1 MNVLAPVKSA
11 IIIGG
16 IIRGILALV
25 EILPFI
31 FFAELV
37 RLFLLDSPREDFIKV
52 AIYALVVL
60 VISGLGN
67 FLLITILHFVDAA
80 FAAQLRRRML
90 SVLAEAPLGWFRRR
104 DSSEVRQRVGD
115 DVAGLHSLIVHGVPD
130 AVAAIITPI
139 AVLIYLGTVDWRMML
154 VLMIPVLIYVAL
166 MVREGIREKE
176 VINLLLRHRL
186 QMAQDARHFLAS
198 QDTIRILGDKSIVDL
213 ETTLWDTSKLVH
225 DTQAKS
231 AQIKTVLILLT
242 RPATMLAIVIV
253 GAWLLKIDAP
263 TEAVFLILGTAFGGQ
278 LVTLSFSM
286 ADMIAGR
293 EAKESIELLLA
304 TPTLKTA
311 HSDTDP
317 VDNSVR
323 FDNVSFD
330 YQGRQGQQALIPQL
344 NLELAAGSTT
354 AIVGESG
361 GGKSTIA
368 ALLARLWD
376 PQKGEISVGGKN
388 IAAMSQAE
396 LYAKVGVLLQDV
408 RLVRDTVA
416 ANIALAKPTA
426 SREEIEEAARQAQI
440 HEEILQL
447 PQGYNTVD
455 PQLSG
460 GQRQRIGIARL
471 LVANTP
477 VVVLDEP
484 TASTDYDNE
493 QAIHAALK
501 ELLSG
506 RTVLI
511 IAHRLHT
518 LQDADRIL
526 VVKQGSIIAEGT
538 HDELLSTNDTYRELW
553 EKESIS

>member
-198 QDTIRILGDKSIVDL
+198 QDTIRILGDRSIVDL

-311 HSDTDP
+311 HSDTEP

-376 PQKGEISVGGKN
+376 PQKGEISLGGKN

-447 PQGYNTVD
+447 PQGYDTVD

>member
-37 RLFLLDSPREDFIKV
+37 RLFLLDAPREDFIKV

-154 VLMIPVLIYVAL
+154 VLIIPVLIYVAL
-166 MVREGIREKE
+166 MVREGIMEKE

-198 QDTIRILGDKSIVDL
+198 QDTIRMLGDKSIVDL

-293 EAKESIELLLA
+293 EAKDSIELLLA

-311 HSDTDP
+311 HSDTEP

-376 PQKGEISVGGKN
+376 PQKGEISVGEKN

-447 PQGYNTVD
+447 PQGYDTVD

-538 HDELLSTNDTYRELW
+538 HDELLSTNGTYRELW

>member
-11 IIIGG
+11 ITIGG

-37 RLFLLDSPREDFIKV
+37 RLFLLDAPREDFIKV

-198 QDTIRILGDKSIVDL
+198 QDTIRILGDRSIVDL

-330 YQGRQGQQALIPQL
+330 YQGRQGQQALVPQL

-447 PQGYNTVD
+447 PQGYDTVD

>member
-115 DVAGLHSLIVHGVPD
+115 DVAGLHNLIVHGVPD

-198 QDTIRILGDKSIVDL
+198 QDTIRILGDRSIVDL

-426 SREEIEEAARQAQI
+426 SREEIQEAARQAQI

>member
-37 RLFLLDSPREDFIKV
+37 RLFLLDAPREDFIKV

-154 VLMIPVLIYVAL
+154 VLIIPVLIYVAL

-293 EAKESIELLLA
+293 EAKDSIELLLA

-311 HSDTDP
+311 HSDTEP

-426 SREEIEEAARQAQI
+426 SRAEVEEAARQAQI

-447 PQGYNTVD
+447 PEGYDTVD

>member
-1 MNVLAPVKSA
+1 MNVLAPVKST

-37 RLFLLDSPREDFIKV
+37 RLFLLDAPREDFIKV

-293 EAKESIELLLA
+293 EAKESIELLLS

-447 PQGYNTVD
+447 PQGYDTVD
-455 PQLSG
+455 PQPSG

>member
-37 RLFLLDSPREDFIKV
+37 RLFLLDAPREDFIKV

-396 LYAKVGVLLQDV
+396 LYGKVGVLLQDV

-426 SREEIEEAARQAQI
+426 SREEIQEAARQAQI

>member
-426 SREEIEEAARQAQI
+426 SCEEIEEAARQAQI

-447 PQGYNTVD
+447 PQGYDTVD

-538 HDELLSTNDTYRELW
+538 HDELLSANDTYRELW

>member
-1 MNVLAPVKSA
+1 MNVLAPVKNT

-37 RLFLLDSPREDFIKV
+37 RLFLLAAPREEFIRV
-52 AIYALVVL
+52 AIYALIVL
-60 VISGLGN
+60 VVSGLGN
-67 FLLITILHFVDAA
+67 FLLITILHFIDAA

-130 AVAAIITPI
+130 AVAAVVTPI
-139 AVLIYLGTVDWRMML
+139 AVLIYLGIVDWKMML
-154 VLMIPVLIYVAL
+154 VLLIPVLLYVVA
-166 MVREGIREKE
+166 MAREGIREKE
-176 VINLLLRHRL
+176 VISVLLRHRL

-213 ETTLWDTSKLVH
+213 ESTLWDTSKVVH
-225 DTQAKS
+225 ETQDES
-231 AQIKTVLILLT
+231 AQTKTVLILLT
-242 RPATMLAIVIV
+242 RPATMLALVV
-253 GAWLLKIDAP
+253 LGGWLLKVDAP

-286 ADMIAGR
+286 ADMLAGR
-293 EAKESIELLLA
+293 EAKDSIELLLA
-304 TPTLKTA
+304 TPTLATV
-311 HSDTDP
+311 HSEAESVDT
-317 VDNSVR
+317 SVR
-323 FDNVSFD
+323 FRDVSFD
-330 YQGRQGQQALIPQL
+330 YQGRQGEQALIPDL
-344 NLELAAGSTT
+344 NLELAAGTTT

-376 PQKGEISVGGKN
+376 PQKGEISIGGKN
-388 IAAMSQAE
+388 IAAMSQEE

-416 ANIALAKPTA
+416 ANIALAKPDA

-447 PQGYNTVD
+447 PQGYDTVD

-460 GQRQRIGIARL
+460 GQRQRIGIARM

-501 ELLSG
+501 ELLRG

-526 VVKQGSIIAEGT
+526 VVKAGKIIAEGC
-538 HDELLSTNDTYRELW
+538 HGELLSSNETYRELW
-553 EKESIS
+553 EKESIQ

>member
-37 RLFLLDSPREDFIKV
+37 RLFLLDAPREDFIKV

-330 YQGRQGQQALIPQL
+330 YQGRQGQQTLVPQL

-396 LYAKVGVLLQDV
+396 LYATVGVLLQDV

-426 SREEIEEAARQAQI
+426 SRKEIEEAARQAQI

-447 PQGYNTVD
+447 PQGYDTVD

>member
-37 RLFLLDSPREDFIKV
+37 RLFLLDAPREDFIKV

-426 SREEIEEAARQAQI
+426 SREEIQEAARQAQI

>member
-37 RLFLLDSPREDFIKV
+37 RLFLLDAPREDFIKV

-426 SREEIEEAARQAQI
+426 SREEIQEAARQAQI

-447 PQGYNTVD
+447 PHGYNTVD